1 MRTLTAEVV
10 DVVAADFPVG
20 FSTTSEN
27 ERLLVAYY
35 NPDHDLT
42 VACRESE
49 GATWHRKVLSTRA
62 NWDSHRSIVF
72 EHTTTL
78 F

>member
-1 MRTLTAEVV
+1 MRRTS
-10 DVVAADFPVG
+10 PSG